1 MSISK
6 RDKLINEYKKR
17 KLFYNKLHLTSFK
30 KLDIKKSLKL
40 SFKSNNSKDKT
51 HVHFSDESKIL
62 DYKYKE
68 SPIFVI
74 SKNC

>member
-30 KLDIKKSLKL
+30 KLDNKKSLKL
-40 SFKSNNSKDKT
+40 SFKSNNSNDKT